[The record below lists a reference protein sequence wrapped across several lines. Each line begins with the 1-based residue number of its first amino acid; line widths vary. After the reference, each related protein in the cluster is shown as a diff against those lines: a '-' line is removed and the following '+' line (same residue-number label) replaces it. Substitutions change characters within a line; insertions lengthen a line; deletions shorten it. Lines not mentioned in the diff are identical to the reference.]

1 MGSACSSIFSC
12 LNNEEKAIEKTKQTI
27 NVITE
32 EKSNERTKEI
42 INVRSKETTNEK
54 SIEIASVRTK
64 FVINS
69 RCIRQDTPTKLSI
82 RHVEDDKFVQLL
94 VLSKP
99 EVMFS
104 AVLTNY
110 VHCGVIMIGKF
121 NLGNNLSFTHV
132 IAHLKSNNGS
142 TYIELEFFNSL
153 EECHQILSFGDILP
167 ADRYIDSVRCKL
179 MSNDISPFQSLL
191 NSTSDKPFALNPL
204 TFNYEH
210 TRNCVKFI
218 DEFAIN
224 CVVKQANNKS
234 IPIDFRTSIT
244 EYILITILNMREE
257 EVLLMD
263 QDSLDERWRMI
274 AMTEARPLSGLISDS
289 NF

>member
-1 MGSACSSIFSC
+1 MGSACSSILPC
-12 LNNEEKAIEKTKQTI
+12 LNDEEKASKKIKEK
-27 NVITE
+27 
-32 EKSNERTKEI
+32 
-42 INVRSKETTNEK
+42 TNEK
-54 SIEIASVRTK
+54 SIETANVRTK

-69 RCIRQDTPTKLSI
+69 RCIRQDTSTKLSI

-104 AVLTNY
+104 AVLTSY

-167 ADRYIDSVRCKL
+167 ADRYLNSARCKL
-179 MSNDISPFQSLL
+179 ESNNISPFLSLL

-218 DEFAIN
+218 D
-224 CVVKQANNKS
+224 
-234 IPIDFRTSIT
+234 
-244 EYILITILNMREE
+244 
-257 EVLLMD
+257 
-263 QDSLDERWRMI
+263 
-274 AMTEARPLSGLISDS
+274 
-289 NF
+289 